1 MKAVQ
6 KPTLAPQKI
15 QGLLWTLTCAALLGS
30 GCRGPGPQDDSSRLA
45 EVSIQQLENVDY
57 TSYQFGMIQQ
67 NGNFSIPMTSFS
79 KGFQSIQ
86 AKVPVGTYK
95 ISLDYYKDKELV
107 LSAAL
112 CADNVRKDVHPL
124 KAGTNNINL
133 PICNKAAEQVD
144 SSVVIKPVPVK
155 PGTTPAPKPETKPAL
170 PGDTFSI
177 QDGQL
182 MDPMG
187 KSFVFRGI
195 NVPFAYYF
203 DQSLAALDQAK
214 AMGFNSVRIVWC
226 ADTYVDGVRCNR
238 QYHLRSAA
246 DLDRVLTKIQDLK
259 MVSIF
264 NLQNAT
270 GKAVEEVN
278 PLAPAGAKVKP
289 LEQMADYLLKD
300 EVKAVL
306 MKHKKNTIINIANE
320 WLGDWAKNRDWVDGY
335 LSVIPRLRKAGL
347 SHVLIVDSRG
357 YGQDFSSIEESAT
370 ELLALDKN
378 LLFASHMYA
387 VFGTDSFVQEKFNYV
402 RTRKI
407 PFVVGE
413 FGCSHY
419 DDNTKINKPV
429 ACEAIMREA
438 ANSAFPVGTLAWSY
452 TGNRTE
458 EVDLDLVNF
467 ADWKTL
473 SNFGEKIVNGSFGTK
488 ATSREACMFQASACR

>member
-1 MKAVQ
+1 MKADL
-6 KPTLAPQKI
+6 KPARSPQKI
-15 QGLLWTLTCAALLGS
+15 RGLLWTLACGTLLAS
-30 GCRGPGPQDDSSRLA
+30 GCRGPSPMGDSSRLA
-45 EVSIQQLENVDY
+45 EVSIQQLENADY
-57 TSYQFGMIQQ
+57 TSYQFGMKQQ
-67 NGNFSIPMTSFS
+67 DGNFSIPLMSYS
-79 KGFQSIQ
+79 KGSQTIQ

-95 ISLDYYKDKELV
+95 ISLDYYKDKQLI
-107 LSAAL
+107 LSAAF
-112 CADNVRKDVHPL
+112 CADNVRNDVRKL
-124 KAGTNNINL
+124 LAGINSIDL
-133 PICNKAAEQVD
+133 AICNKAAEKVD

-155 PGTTPAPKPETKPAL
+155 PGTTPAPKPDTKPAV
-170 PGDTFSI
+170 PSDTFSI
-177 QDGQL
+177 QNGQL
-182 MDPMG
+182 MDPTG

-226 ADTYVDGVRCNR
+226 ADTYVDGQRCDR
-238 QYHLRSAA
+238 QYHLRSPA

-270 GKAVEEVN
+270 GKKVEEVN
-278 PLAPAGAKVKP
+278 PEGMTVRP

-320 WLGDWAKNRDWVDGY
+320 WLGDWAKNRDWVNGY

-347 SHVLIVDSRG
+347 PHVLIVDSRG

-378 LLFASHMYA
+378 LLFAAHMYA
-387 VFGTDSFVQEKFNYV
+387 VFGTDSAVQEKFNYV

-407 PFVVGE
+407 PFIIGE
-413 FGCSHY
+413 FGCSHF
-419 DDNTKINKPV
+419 DDSTSINRPV

-438 ANSAFPVGTLAWSY
+438 ANSVFPVGTLAWSY
-452 TGNRTE
+452 TGNRSQ

-473 SNFGEKIVNGSFGTK
+473 TSYGEKIVNGSFGTK
-488 ATSREACMFQASACR
+488 ATSREACIFQGASCR